1 MNIINSNNTGF
12 VYNPK
17 FLEHVITYGH
27 PESPERLKRILV
39 QLKKD
44 NLLEYLD
51 SVKPVENPLSYI
63 GKIHNQKHIQSVQ
76 NINTT
81 GEIAELAVAHV
92 LGAVKAV
99 SEEKN
104 QNVFCAVRPPGHH
117 AHNAGC
123 EEGFCYYNN
132 IAVAA
137 RYAQE
142 IMGHKKILI
151 VDWDYHHGNGTQ
163 DAFLADSTVM
173 YFSTHNLFDYP
184 GTGYPEIT
192 GYGEGKGYNLN
203 VPLRYGVTDED
214 IISVFEKILIPK
226 AVQFQPDFILISA
239 GFDSRK
245 QDLLGCFKI
254 TDEGFS
260 HLTQIIMDI
269 AFTFCNGRIVS
280 VLEGGYN
287 IEGLAKAV
295 SNHIR
300 TLMSYKEISINL
312 KDQSSI

>member
-1 MNIINSNNTGF
+1 MNIEINPNKTGF
-12 VYNPK
+12 AYHLK
-17 FLEHVITYGH
+17 FLEHIISYGH
-27 PESPERLKRILV
+27 PESPERLKRILE
-39 QLKKD
+39 QLKSD

-51 SVKPVENPLSYI
+51 YVAPVENPLSYI
-63 GKIHNQKHIQSVQ
+63 SKIHTLEHIQSIQ

-99 SEEKN
+99 SEGKIKN
-104 QNVFCAVRPPGHH
+104 AFCAVRPPGHH

-132 IAVAA
+132 IAIAA

-163 DAFLADSTVM
+163 DAFLADPYVM

-203 VPLRYGVTDED
+203 VPLKYGATDED
-214 IISVFEKILIPK
+214 IISVFEKILIPE
-226 AVQFQPDFILISA
+226 AVQFQPDFIFISA

-245 QDLLGCFKI
+245 EDLLGCFEI
-254 TDEGFS
+254 TDKGFS

-280 VLEGGYN
+280 ILEGGYN

-295 SNHIR
+295 SSHIQ
-300 TLMSYKEISINL
+300 TLMTYKATTIKFE
-312 KDQSSI
+312 

>member
-1 MNIINSNNTGF
+1 MNIEINPNKTGF
-12 VYNPK
+12 AYHLK
-17 FLEHVITYGH
+17 FLEHIISYGH
-27 PESPERLKRILV
+27 PESPERLKRILE
-39 QLKKD
+39 QLKSD

-51 SVKPVENPLSYI
+51 YVAPVENPLSYI
-63 GKIHNQKHIQSVQ
+63 SKIHTLEHIQSIQ

-99 SEEKN
+99 SEGKIKN
-104 QNVFCAVRPPGHH
+104 AFCAVRPPGHH

-132 IAVAA
+132 IAIAA

-163 DAFLADSTVM
+163 DAFLADPYVM

-203 VPLRYGVTDED
+203 VPLKYGATDED

-226 AVQFQPDFILISA
+226 AVQFQPDFIFISA

-245 QDLLGCFKI
+245 EDLLGCFEI
-254 TDEGFS
+254 TDKGFS

-280 VLEGGYN
+280 ILEGGYN

-295 SNHIR
+295 SSHIQ
-300 TLMSYKEISINL
+300 TLMTYKATTIKFE
-312 KDQSSI
+312 